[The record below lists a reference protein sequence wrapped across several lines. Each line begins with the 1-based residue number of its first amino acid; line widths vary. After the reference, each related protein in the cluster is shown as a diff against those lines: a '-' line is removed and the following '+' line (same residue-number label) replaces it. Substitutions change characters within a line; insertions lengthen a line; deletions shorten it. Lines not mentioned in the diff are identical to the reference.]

1 MWRYNVPFIV
11 YLAAFTTG
19 VLAVEGV
26 KAALHARPPQ
36 QEIHA
41 SAIEENAKPT
51 VKDTSITPISTAD
64 ALSITMPEGIIGA
77 IKTSHK
83 VDVMVGGRTYS
94 SLTPFYL
101 KRCKVGNYYTVNPDD
116 NLSFEAKRQPDDKAV
131 RVYVFPMSGMVIE
144 EMLDKSEEIING
156 KKN

>member
-1 MWRYNVPFIV
+1 MWRYSVPFIV
-11 YLAAFTTG
+11 YLLAFTVG
-19 VLAVEGV
+19 VFAVEGV
-26 KAALHARPPQ
+26 RACLHARPTQ
-36 QEIHA
+36 QEVHT
-41 SAIEENAKPT
+41 SAVEQNDPPT
-51 VKDTSITPISTAD
+51 VKDTSGTPTSTAD
-64 ALSITMPEGIIGA
+64 ALSITMPDGIIGA
-77 IKTSHK
+77 IKTAHK

-94 SLTPFYL
+94 SSTPFYL
-101 KRCKVGNYYTVNPDD
+101 KRCKVGKDYVLNPDD